1 MTDQHGENPTEPVG
15 EGSSQPE
22 SSATPPPA
30 PPPAAP
36 APPAAGATSYDT
48 NAAKASL
55 QGAHKFDLG
64 IVAAGV
70 IAWLAGFMPFYTA
83 SVSAGVIS
91 ASTSGSAYHGFFG
104 WFAVWVALAGALVVA
119 AGLFGVSLPLA
130 VHQVAAVLFGVA
142 LVCLILA
149 LFIFPGGDCGDAAGL
164 GRHQVRHRARLRLL
178 AGPAGGPRRRCAVGD
193 ADARVHRGRLHRRLT
208 TPRELPATGVGRF
221 GRRPSRC

>member
-22 SSATPPPA
+22 SSATPPSA

-36 APPAAGATSYDT
+36 APPAAGGTSYDT
-48 NAAKASL
+48 SAAKASL

-142 LVCLILA
+142 LVCLIIA

-164 GRHQVRHRARLRLL
+164 GGIKCDTGRGFGYWLALL
-178 AGPAGGPRRRCAVGD
+178 AVLAGGALSVMRMRESTAAGS
-193 ADARVHRGRLHRRLT
+193 T
-208 TPRELPATGVGRF
+208 TA
-221 GRRPSRC
+221 

>member
-1 MTDQHGENPTEPVG
+1 MTDQHGENPAEPVG

-36 APPAAGATSYDT
+36 APPAAGTTSYDMD
-48 NAAKASL
+48 AAKTSL
-55 QGAHKFDLG
+55 QGAHKLDLG

-70 IAWLAGFMPFYTA
+70 IAWLAGFLPFYTA

-104 WFAVWVALAGALVVA
+104 WFAVWVALAGALAVA
-119 AGLFGVSLPLA
+119 AGLFGVSLPMA

-149 LFIFPGGDCGDAAGL
+149 LFIFPGGDCDSASGL
-164 GRHQVRHRARLRLL
+164 GGGITCDTGRGFGYWLALL
-178 AGPAGGPRRRCAVGD
+178 AVLAGGALSVMRMREST
-193 ADARVHRGRLHRRLT
+193 ADGSTA
-208 TPRELPATGVGRF
+208 A
-221 GRRPSRC
+221 

>member
-22 SSATPPPA
+22 SSATPPSA

-55 QGAHKFDLG
+55 QGAHKLDLG

-164 GRHQVRHRARLRLL
+164 GGISCDTGRGFGYWLALL
-178 AGPAGGPRRRCAVGD
+178 AVLAGGALSVMRMRESTA
-193 ADARVHRGRLHRRLT
+193 ADST
-208 TPRELPATGVGRF
+208 TA
-221 GRRPSRC
+221 

>member
-22 SSATPPPA
+22 SSGTPPSA
-30 PPPAAP
+30 PPPA
-36 APPAAGATSYDT
+36 APPAAGATSYDAS
-48 NAAKASL
+48 AAKASL

-104 WFAVWVALAGALVVA
+104 WFAVWLALAGALVVA

-142 LVCLILA
+142 LVCLIIA

-164 GRHQVRHRARLRLL
+164 GGITCDTGRGFGYWLALL
-178 AGPAGGPRRRCAVGD
+178 AVLAGGALSVMRMRESTAAGS
-193 ADARVHRGRLHRRLT
+193 T
-208 TPRELPATGVGRF
+208 TA
-221 GRRPSRC
+221 